1 MTEEF
6 KLRARA
12 GRRFEDEYYV
22 EPLDDEHRSQVAGR
36 DLAAVFAYIYR
47 HNAWEGGES
56 AAGEGSDLAATLAV
70 RSALPGLL
78 RKWRIRSILDLPCG
92 DAGWLRSLPLG
103 EIGYL
108 GGDIV
113 EEIVARNRAACP
125 PGQGPRF
132 EVLDLVKD
140 ELPAADLLVCRDCL
154 VHLPLSQ
161 ASEALRNIAR
171 SGCKYLLATTFL
183 GLGRNVDIEP
193 GDWRPLNLRLPPFGL
208 PEPLD
213 VIVEVDVA
221 AIGGLPAKALG
232 LWDIDS
238 FRER

>member
-1 MTEEF
+1 MTEEA

-12 GRRFEDEYYV
+12 CRRFEDEYYV
-22 EPLDDEHRSQVAGR
+22 EPLESEHRSQVAGQ

-47 HNAWEGGES
+47 ANAWHGGES
-56 AAGEGSDLAATLAV
+56 AAGEGSDSAATLTV
-70 RSALPGLL
+70 RTELPGLL

-92 DAGWLRSLPLG
+92 DAAWLRSLPLG
-103 EIGYL
+103 EIGYV

-113 EEIVARNRAACP
+113 EDIVHRNRAACP
-125 PGQGPRF
+125 GSRF
-132 EVLDLVKD
+132 EVLDIVKD
-140 ELPAADLLVCRDCL
+140 ELPAADVLVCRDCL
-154 VHLPLSQ
+154 VHLPL
-161 ASEALRNIAR
+161 AEAVAALRNIAR

-213 VIVEVDVA
+213 VLVEVDPA